1 VVQKLREAGAII
13 FFKANLEEFNLR
25 AQG

>member
-1 VVQKLREAGAII
+1 VVQKLREARAII